1 MLWLLAI
8 FLPPVAVLF
17 VRKPIQALLNILLCI
32 LFWIPGVI
40 HALLLVS
47 EYKADK
53 RMVRQVNLIKSV
65 DESLFT
71 SH

>member
-8 FLPPVAVLF
+8 FLPPVAVLL
-17 VRKPIQALLNILLCI
+17 VGKPIQAVLNIFLCI

-40 HALLLVS
+40 HALLLVN

-53 RMVRQVNLIKSV
+53 RMVRQVNLMKKR
-65 DESLFT
+65 
-71 SH
+71 